1 MTNSSPAG
9 DANSAAAL
17 RKTLSSVFGYGEFRP
32 NQQEVTSALLAGRD
46 VFGVMATGS
55 GKSLCYQL
63 PAVMLQGTAVVVSPL
78 IALMKDQVDA
88 ARANGIAAEF
98 LNSSL
103 NVAARRSVL
112 ADLHAGK
119 LKLLYLA
126 PERLAMDH
134 FLETLGS
141 IRLSLFCVDEAH
153 CISEWGH
160 DFRPDYLKVSNITQR
175 FPGVPVAAFTATAT
189 HRVQQD
195 IIERLGLR
203 RPFILRASFNRPNL
217 YLEVQRKA
225 KVDGQLAAFVAARR
239 GQSGIIYRRTRSSV
253 ETTAAHLQGQGLE
266 AVAYHAGMED
276 AERTAI
282 QDDFKRD
289 KVRVIVATVAFG
301 MGIDKPDIRYVLH
314 ADLPKNIESY
324 YQEIGRAGRDGDA
337 AHCTLFYSPGD
348 IAKARF
354 FVDQAADPVQ
364 RQIGAEKLNQ
374 MAGYASH
381 NVCRRRQLLAYFGE
395 HLDAEN
401 CGGCD
406 ICAGTAE
413 QVEATVEAQKLL
425 SAVARTD
432 QRFGASY
439 LADVVTG
446 ADTERIRQRGHDR
459 LKTYGVGSDHPRAYW
474 IGLAHDLVAQEILSV
489 EDGQYAVLKLT
500 PAAMEVL
507 SGKRTVTIL
516 KRQAP
521 PAAPAVTRSMD
532 ELLPYDTLL
541 FERLRAV
548 RMHLARTGHVP
559 PYVVFSDRTLR
570 DMCRK
575 MPANQAQMLAVH
587 GIGEA
592 KFSRYGQDFLS
603 EIARYA
609 PAGGDGSHG
618 GNQPAATP
626 DHTQEKTPVV
636 RPLDAVRSVHARAYE
651 KWSDDEDRTLRN
663 LVATGVTVR
672 QIAQQLE
679 RQPSAIRSRIQKLGL
694 E

>member
-1 MTNSSPAG
+1 MTSTRDQG
-9 DANSAAAL
+9 DTGPAAAL
-17 RKTLSSVFGYGEFRP
+17 RKTLSSVFGYNEFRP
-32 NQQEVTSALLAGRD
+32 NQQELTTALLARRD
-46 VFGVMATGS
+46 VFAVMATGS

-63 PAVMLQGTAVVVSPL
+63 PAVMLPGTAVIVSPL

-88 ARANGIAAEF
+88 ARANGIAAAF

-103 NVAARRSVL
+103 SVTDRRSVL

-119 LKLLYLA
+119 LKLLYVA

-141 IRLSLFCVDEAH
+141 VRLSLFCIDEAH

-160 DFRPDYLKVSNITQR
+160 DFRPDYLKVSSIAER

-189 HRVQQD
+189 QRVQQD
-195 IIERLGLR
+195 IIERLRLR
-203 RPFILRASFNRPNL
+203 EPLILRASFNRPNL

-225 KVDGQLAAFVAARR
+225 KVDRQLAAFVATHR

-253 ETTAAHLQGQGLE
+253 ETTAAHLQAQGVD
-266 AVAYHAGMED
+266 AVAYHAGFED
-276 AERTAI
+276 ERRTAI

-337 AHCTLFYSPGD
+337 AQCTLFYSPGD

-354 FVDQAADPVQ
+354 FVDQATDPVQ
-364 RQIGAEKLNQ
+364 KQIGAEKLNQ

-395 HLDAEN
+395 HLDADN

-413 QVEATVEAQKLL
+413 QVEATVDAQKLL

-432 QRFGASY
+432 QRFGAGY
-439 LADVVTG
+439 LADIVTG
-446 ADTERIRQRGHDR
+446 ADTERIRERGHDR
-459 LKTYGVGSDHPRAYW
+459 LKTYGVGGDRKRAYW
-474 IGLAHDLVAQEILSV
+474 IGLAHDLVAQGILTV
-489 EDGQYAVLKLT
+489 EDGKFAVLHLT

-507 SGKRTVTIL
+507 AGSRTVTIL

-521 PAAPAVTRSMD
+521 SAAPAVTRSLD
-532 ELLPYDTLL
+532 ESLPYDETL
-541 FERLRAV
+541 FDRLRTV
-548 RMHLARTGHVP
+548 RTRLAKAAHVP
-559 PYVVFSDRTLR
+559 PYIVCSDRTLR

-575 MPANQAQMLAVH
+575 RPVNRAQMLTVQ

-592 KFSRYGQDFLS
+592 KLTRYGQPFLD
-603 EIARYA
+603 EIARHS
-609 PAGGDGSHG
+609 DGSH
-618 GNQPAATP
+618 P
-626 DHTQEKTPVV
+626 
-636 RPLDAVRSVHARAYE
+636 
-651 KWSDDEDRTLRN
+651 
-663 LVATGVTVR
+663 
-672 QIAQQLE
+672 
-679 RQPSAIRSRIQKLGL
+679 
-694 E
+694 